1 MFTTRYKLRSWRRDL
16 NLFIS
21 ELRQRMPG
29 KVSMRDNK
37 KPSTL
42 DPAKLEPKNPKA
54 NQSRLGATLLVKG
67 EISGNEDLLIDGSV
81 EGVVQLVG
89 QRLIIGPTAKVKAD
103 IIAGEVTVRG
113 NLNGSIRARGRIEI
127 RNDGAVTGDLTT
139 PQVFIE
145 EGAWFKG
152 SIEINQS
159 AEHETNKNFFSDI
172 ESKSAKV
179 TTITAGLKST

>member
-1 MFTTRYKLRSWRRDL
+1 MWDS
-16 NLFIS
+16 
-21 ELRQRMPG
+21 
-29 KVSMRDNK
+29 K

-42 DPAKLEPKNPKA
+42 DPAKLEPKNPQA
-54 NQSRLGATLLVKG
+54 NQSRIGVTLLVKG

-81 EGVVQLVG
+81 EGVVQLNE
-89 QRLIIGPTAKVKAD
+89 QKLMIGPTAKVKAD
-103 IIAGEVTVRG
+103 IIAGEVLVRG
-113 NLNGSIRARGRIEI
+113 NLKGSIRAKGRIEI

-159 AEHETNKNFFSDI
+159 AEHETDKNFLSEI

-179 TTITAGLKST
+179 TTIAAGLKST